1 MPSTTL
7 PSTALRRF
15 VPEDEPSWLR
25 CRALSFLGSAYYDD
39 VRIHRPAD
47 PQLQLVAVR
56 GQAVIGILDVEI
68 EGALATIDTLATHP
82 DHQQEGVA
90 SRLLDLALTQLPSSV
105 TTLDAWTRDDEA
117 ALAWYRRHAFVES
130 EHYLHVYKNWDE
142 DVPGFACPPG
152 LSVPV
157 MAFCHAALEDEAE
170 MRSRFARVHV
180 CRRFHREIT
189 PAA

>member
-1 MPSTTL
+1 M
-7 PSTALRRF
+7 
-15 VPEDEPSWLR
+15 
-25 CRALSFLGSAYYDD
+25 
-39 VRIHRPAD
+39 
-47 PQLQLVAVR
+47 
-56 GQAVIGILDVEI
+56 IGILDVEI
-68 EGALATIDTLATHP
+68 EGPLATIDTLATHP

-189 PAA
+189 LAA